1 MEWISL
7 LEEHT
12 ARLAGVLA
20 AGDLAAPVP
29 ACPDWT
35 LADLGEH
42 TRRVHAWAT
51 HAVVEGNPDGTPPPA
66 AGPDQEALAAAYRE
80 AAGSLVDVLR
90 RTAPDAPAWTFGS
103 EQVSAFWR
111 RRQVHE
117 VTMHLYDALAS
128 QGRSEEWAI
137 APELAWDGV
146 EEVVSL
152 FYPRQVERG
161 RTEPLAG
168 TVRLVAT
175 DVDGAVLDLGSGEPV
190 VELSAP
196 ARDLLLMLWRRVPVA
211 EPGAAELLGAAVT
224 P

>member
-1 MEWISL
+1 MEWIPL

-12 ARLAGVLA
+12 GRFADVLA
-20 AGDLAAPVP
+20 TGDLAAPVP

-42 TRRVHAWAT
+42 LRSVHAWAT
-51 HAVVEGNPDGTPPPA
+51 HAVVEGNPDGAPPPV
-66 AGPDQEALAAAYRE
+66 AGPGREALVAGYRE
-80 AAGSLVDVLR
+80 AAGSLVAVLR
-90 RTAPDAPAWTFGS
+90 RTPPDAPAWTFGPAP
-103 EQVSAFWR
+103 VSAFWR

-117 VTMHLYDALAS
+117 VTMHVYDALAS
-128 QGRSEEWAI
+128 QGRAEEWSI

-146 EEVVSL
+146 DEVVSL

-161 RTEPLAG
+161 RTEELAG

-175 DVDGAVLDLGSGEPV
+175 DVDGGVLDLGSGEPV
-190 VELSAP
+190 VELGAP
-196 ARDLLLMLWRRVPVA
+196 ARELLLTLWKRMPA
-211 EPGAAELLGAAVT
+211 GDPAAAELLTAAVT